1 MNSSKPKYKKEK
13 IISIEYKPSPMSPF
27 YNLEKKL
34 KKKDTIELA
43 KLYNDKCFQLY
54 QDIENLKTEIDN
66 YKSIIADLQVELSKK
81 ETIRGSIIQKKP
93 SKDNNE
99 VINEIK
105 NDYEEQIHNLEHQI
119 ETLTT
124 QNESQAFQIR
134 NLNDQLNQTK
144 KEQARFSSLRK
155 SQEHIKPKS
164 DSELN
169 KKLTEVLI
177 ENMFLMYLLDRSVN
191 YEKGIRELNENF
203 EQYFKV
209 FIEEGKNV
217 NNIFSSI
224 IHEFLYRIH
233 KRADIR
239 GLAELIFNRNCIT
252 QSEDYEMRYTD
263 NPFFTSN
270 LIDDDMIIELNK
282 KIYNYRNDSIKQ
294 ISLLI
299 QKVQDAIHNYP
310 ELDKLKQFEVNSLFT
325 FDTNKHMR
333 INLNKLNNE
342 NGPFLISSI
351 KYNENDIR
359 TIEFFGEIKYVNN
372 KCEELTK
379 IIYQLIHNYKNTIK
393 SISLTQVTNI
403 QADFLKWISYLIEN
417 AEGCTRIIMTSCKLD
432 DEQIKAIHFKQR
444 LYDIIDMTD
453 NNLTK
458 LQSFIGIQAKQ
469 LLLSKNHLNFYD
481 GDSKINV
488 SYLDLSGINY
498 INEELNNFA
507 LFMQGSPIQLIN
519 FSNMKIKEN
528 NAIILNNCLKSLT
541 NLKVI
546 FLNSCEINEKTTK
559 DIFKDLYEKPLLEI
573 YINNNNFGDE
583 GCIELWKEFVE
594 KSKTIIKIEMKNC
607 LIGDIG
613 IKAVL
618 AQLKVN
624 NQIKE
629 LNFEENKFNKE
640 LINDM
645 ENKEKT
651 KLII

>member
-1 MNSSKPKYKKEK
+1 MNSSKPKYKKDK
-13 IISIEYKPSPMSPF
+13 TISIEYKPSPMSPF

-43 KLYNDKCFQLY
+43 KFYNDKCFQLY

-81 ETIRGSIIQKKP
+81 ESIRTSIIQKKP
-93 SKDNNE
+93 SKDNSE
-99 VINEIK
+99 MINDIK
-105 NDYEEQIHNLEHQI
+105 KNYEETINNLNHQI

-144 KEQARFSSLRK
+144 KEQARFGSLRK

-169 KKLTEVLI
+169 QKLTEVLI

-203 EQYFKV
+203 DKYFKV
-209 FIEEGKNV
+209 FIEEGKNI

-233 KRADIR
+233 KRTDIR

-282 KIYNYRNDSIKQ
+282 KIYNYRSDSIKQ

-299 QKVQDAIHNYP
+299 QKVQNAIQNCP
-310 ELDKLKQFEVNSLFT
+310 ELDKLKKFEVNSLYT

-342 NGPFLISSI
+342 NGNFLISSI

-359 TIEFFGEIKYVNN
+359 TIEFFGEIKYENN
-372 KCEELTK
+372 KCEEVTK

-393 SISLTQVTNI
+393 SISLNQVTNI
-403 QADFLKWISYLIEN
+403 QKEFLKWISYLIEN
-417 AEGCTRIIMTSCKLD
+417 AKGCTRIIMTSCKLD
-432 DEQIKAIHFKQR
+432 DEQINEIHFKQG

-453 NNLTK
+453 NNITK
-458 LQSFIGIQAKQ
+458 LQSFMGIQAKQ
-469 LLLSKNHLNFYD
+469 LILSKNHLNFYD

-488 SYLDLSGINY
+488 VYLDLSGINFT
-498 INEELNNFA
+498 NEELNNFA

-519 FSNMKIKEN
+519 FSGMKIKEN

-559 DIFKDLYEKPLLEI
+559 DIFKDLNEKPLLEL
-573 YINNNNFGDE
+573 YINNNNFGDK
-583 GCIELWKEFVE
+583 GCIDFWKEFVE
-594 KSKTIIKIEMKNC
+594 KSNTIIKIEMKNC

-613 IKAVL
+613 IKSVL
-618 AQLKVN
+618 EQLKVN

-640 LINDM
+640 LINDV
-645 ENKEKT
+645 EKKEKL
-651 KLII
+651 KIII